1 MFFVLLL
8 PHLEHR
14 DESEADHRLGIPQ
27 LTFTEV
33 DTRLLLVPGNQL
45 VFCGNTWYIW
55 LCEEREG
62 GREGKQRRRGERG
75 GEGEKKEWER
85 KGGRGVEEWTR

>member
-1 MFFVLLL
+1 MFIVSLCT
-8 PHLEHR
+8 HLEHR
-14 DESEADHRLGIPQ
+14 DESEADHRLGVPQ

-45 VFCGNTWYIW
+45 VFFGNTWYIW

-62 GREGKQRRRGERG
+62 GRENREGEGRGE
-75 GEGEKKEWER
+75 
-85 KGGRGVEEWTR
+85 GRGRGRSGREKEVGE